1 MMIQLNY
8 NMPNDVRVK
17 NFLLFLCERV
27 SLFILP
33 GRNRGPVLY
42 RKSDGFEKAWHVC
55 TDREL

>member
-1 MMIQLNY
+1 MTIQLNY

-42 RKSDGFEKAWHVC
+42 RKSDGFEKA
-55 TDREL
+55 